1 MGRVSDAPAVAARTT
16 VVRIIDRL
24 NVGGPAI
31 HAVLTARGLDRSRFR
46 TILVIG
52 SVEPGEADM
61 GYLLDGTDIEYVVIP
76 SLGRELRP
84 LRDVAT
90 MWKLWRVLRRY
101 RPQVVH
107 THKSK
112 AGALA
117 RPLALLM
124 RVPVRVH
131 TYHGH
136 VYSGYF
142 HRAKTLLFLTLERIL
157 ARTTHRLVALS
168 PRLVDQLSD
177 GYRIAARGRFTV
189 VPLGFDLAP
198 FVAAQSHAGSLRA
211 ELGVAAGVPLVGIV
225 GRMVPV
231 KDHATFIDAA
241 TLLAARHPDLQLVFV
256 GGGELEPQVREALAR
271 NGLQS
276 RAHLLGWRR
285 DLPRLYADLNVVALS
300 SINEGTPVT
309 LVEAM
314 AAGVPVAATRVGGV
328 PDLLRDGARGELAP
342 PRDPS
347 ALADAIERALAPQAR
362 LRAAR
367 IRDEVVAEYGA
378 ERLCGDLAALY
389 DELLG
394 YNVRP

>member
-1 MGRVSDAPAVAARTT
+1 MRRLKPGRDAAGRST

-52 SVEPGEADM
+52 SVETGEADM
-61 GYLLDGTDIEYVVIP
+61 GYLLDGADVETVVIP

-90 MWKLWRVLRRY
+90 VWRLWRVLRRY
-101 RPQVVH
+101 RPDIVH

-136 VYSGYF
+136 VYRGYF
-142 HRAKTLLFLTLERIL
+142 GRAKTMLFLVIERLL
-157 ARTTHRLVALS
+157 ARATHRLVALS
-168 PRLVDQLSD
+168 PRLLDELSD
-177 GYRIAARGRFTV
+177 GYRIAKRDRFTV

-198 FVAAQSHAGSLRA
+198 FVAAEAHAGALRA
-211 ELGVAAGVPLVGIV
+211 ELGLGAAAVLVGIV

-231 KDHATFIDAA
+231 KDHATFIAA
-241 TLLAARHPDLQLVFV
+241 AQLLAARRPEVHFVFV
-256 GGGELEPQVREALAR
+256 GAGELEQPVRDALAR
-271 NGLQS
+271 AGLQS

-285 DLPRLYADLNVVALS
+285 DLPRVYADLAVVALS

-328 PDLLRDGARGELAP
+328 ADLLARRRTRRARPSARPRRAGRRHRAGARSSRAGTRRPHPRRHHRGVRRRAP
-342 PRDPS
+342 VRGS
-347 ALADAIERALAPQAR
+347 RQA
-362 LRAAR
+362 
-367 IRDEVVAEYGA
+367 VPGA
-378 ERLCGDLAALY
+378 SR
-389 DELLG
+389 
-394 YNVRP
+394 V